1 MSEESVCQKQIYQI
15 KEVTLTCSLKNHV
28 EASLS
33 KLSKVE
39 VNKLLLDYQSKFDE
53 TLIRRITDLSDLGQ
67 DFSDMKQNYSK
78 LESELR
84 SYSFNLVRSYSFF
97 RK

>member
-1 MSEESVCQKQIYQI
+1 MRVFLLFALYLITLGSFFSIFFSRVSEESVCQKQIYQI

-53 TLIRRITDLSDLGQ
+53 TLIRGSQICLI
-67 DFSDMKQNYSK
+67 
-78 LESELR
+78 
-84 SYSFNLVRSYSFF
+84 
-97 RK
+97 